1 MYRIVIC
8 EDDDLQRHNL
18 KNYISKT
25 LSEISSELKIY
36 TFNSGEE
43 LLKSDLENIDIYF
56 LDIQMNEL
64 TGMDVAK
71 IIRSTN
77 DNCEIIF
84 ITSHI
89 GYIQEG
95 YKVRAYRY
103 LLKPIFYE
111 DLRKNLFSCITDVIK
126 RKDNFLVIENKG
138 SIENI
143 DIKDITYIEV
153 IKSNII
159 IHTKNK
165 SYNTKGRMKTLEKDL
180 LMHDFFRCHK
190 SYLINMKHIQ
200 FIKKDI
206 VNINNE
212 EIPVSKHRISD
223 LKTKLTKVLASVV
236 C

>member
-1 MYRIVIC
+1 MYRIAIC
-8 EDDDLQRHNL
+8 EDDDLQRQNL
-18 KNYISKT
+18 KNHISKT

-56 LDIQMNEL
+56 LDIQMDEL

-89 GYIQEG
+89 DYIQEG

-103 LLKPIFYE
+103 LLKPICYE
-111 DLRKNLFSCITDVIK
+111 DLKDNLLSCITDIIK

-138 SIENI
+138 LIENI
-143 DIKDITYIEV
+143 VINDITYIEV
-153 IKSNII
+153 IKSDII

-165 SYNTKGRMKTLEKDL
+165 SYNTKSRMKILEKDL
-180 LMHDFFRCHK
+180 LIHDFFRCHK

-206 VNINNE
+206 VTINNE
-212 EIPVSKHRISD
+212 EIPVSKHRISS